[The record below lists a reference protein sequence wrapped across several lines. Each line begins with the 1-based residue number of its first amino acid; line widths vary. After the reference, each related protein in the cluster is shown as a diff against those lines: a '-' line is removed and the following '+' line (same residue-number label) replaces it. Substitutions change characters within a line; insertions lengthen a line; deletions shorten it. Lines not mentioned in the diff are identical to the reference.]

1 MTVKT
6 VGLDLA
12 KDVFQVHGISENGR
26 VIFNKAIKRAK
37 LLAFFE
43 ALPPCRVGM
52 ETCGSSHHWGR
63 QLRKFGHEVK
73 LMPAGYVKPY
83 VKRGKSDAVD
93 AEAICEAVR
102 RPTMRFVEI
111 KTEDQQ
117 AMLSIHR
124 TRDLA
129 VRQRTQLAN
138 MIRSLLREFGH
149 VLPIGNE
156 AVTAFAKRH
165 LSGDHPGMPGIAN
178 GMLGIQ
184 CYQFI
189 GLNERISGYS
199 KMIEH
204 DAMLNADARRLMR
217 MPGIGPVTASAIVA
231 TIGDAHQFRT
241 GRDLAAWLGL
251 TPLNKSSGGNERLG
265 KITKQG
271 DRYIRKLL
279 VVGMT
284 SRAVM
289 AKRSPEKVDLWTV
302 KIVADKPFRLAKVAM
317 ANKAA
322 RAVWAMLTKK
332 QEYRQPAF

>member
-6 VGLDLA
+6 VGLGLA
-12 KDVFQVHGISENGR
+12 KYVFQVHGISESGR
-26 VIFNKAIKRAK
+26 VIFNRAIKRAK

-43 ALPPCRVGM
+43 TLPPCTVGM
-52 ETCGSSHHWGR
+52 EACGSSHHWGR
-63 QLRKFGHEVK
+63 QLRKFGHDVR
-73 LMPAGYVKPY
+73 LMPANYVKPY
-83 VKRGKSDAVD
+83 IKRGKTDAVD

-117 AMLSIHR
+117 AILSIHR

-129 VRQRTQLAN
+129 VRQRTQMAN
-138 MIRSLLREFGH
+138 MIRSILREFRH
-149 VLPIGNE
+149 ILPIGVE
-156 AVTAFAKRH
+156 AVTAFAKCH
-165 LSGDHPGMPGIAN
+165 LEGDQPEMPEIAN

-189 GLNERISGYS
+189 GLNTRIDGYS
-199 KMIEH
+199 KMIEQH
-204 DAMLNADARRLMR
+204 ALLNADARRLMR
-217 MPGIGPVTASAIVA
+217 MPGIGPITASAIVA
-231 TIGDAHQFRT
+231 TIGNANQFRT

-251 TPLNKSSGGNERLG
+251 TPLNKSSGGKERLS

-271 DRYIRKLL
+271 DRCIRKLL

-289 AKRSPEKVDLWTV
+289 AKRSPEKVDLWTA
-302 KIVADKPFRLAKVAM
+302 KIIADRPFRLATVAM

-322 RAVWAMLTKK
+322 RSIWAMLTKK

>member
-1 MTVKT
+1 MI
-6 VGLDLA
+6 L
-12 KDVFQVHGISENGR
+12 FC
-26 VIFNKAIKRAK
+26 
-37 LLAFFE
+37 
-43 ALPPCRVGM
+43 P
-52 ETCGSSHHWGR
+52 
-63 QLRKFGHEVK
+63 LRHQT
-73 LMPAGYVKPY
+73 P
-83 VKRGKSDAVD
+83 
-93 AEAICEAVR
+93 ICEAVR

-117 AMLSIHR
+117 ALLSIHR

-129 VRQRTQLAN
+129 VRQRTQMAN

-149 VLPIGNE
+149 ILPIGIE

-165 LSGDHPGMPGIAN
+165 LNGDHPDMPDIAN
-178 GMLGIQ
+178 GMLGMQ

-189 GLNERISGYS
+189 GLNERIAGYS
-199 KMIEH
+199 KMIEQH
-204 DAMLNADARRLMR
+204 ALSSPDARRLMR
-217 MPGIGPVTASAIVA
+217 MPGIGPITASAIVA
-231 TIGDAHQFRT
+231 TIGDAQQFRT

-251 TPLNKSSGGNERLG
+251 TPLNKSSGGKKRLG
-265 KITKQG
+265 KITKKG

-289 AKRSPEKVDLWTV
+289 AKRSPEKVDLWTA
-302 KIVADKPFRLAKVAM
+302 KIIADKPFRLATTAM

-322 RAVWAMLTKK
+322 RIIWAILTKK

>member
-1 MTVKT
+1 M
-6 VGLDLA
+6 
-12 KDVFQVHGISENGR
+12 HGISENGD
-26 VIFNKAIKRAK
+26 VIFNKPIKRAK
-37 LLAFFE
+37 LLAFFQT
-43 ALPPCRVGM
+43 LPPCTVGM
-52 ETCGSSHHWGR
+52 EACGSSHHWGR
-63 QLRKFGHEVK
+63 QLHKLGHDVK

-117 AMLSIHR
+117 AILSIHR

-149 VLPIGNE
+149 ILPIGIE
-156 AVTAFAKRH
+156 AVTAFSNRH
-165 LSGDHPGMPGIAN
+165 LDGDHPDMPEIAN

-199 KMIEH
+199 KMIEQH
-204 DAMLNADARRLMR
+204 AMRNADARRL
-217 MPGIGPVTASAIVA
+217 GPVDI
-231 TIGDAHQFRT
+231 
-241 GRDLAAWLGL
+241 L
-251 TPLNKSSGGNERLG
+251 
-265 KITKQG
+265 
-271 DRYIRKLL
+271 
-279 VVGMT
+279 GMT

-289 AKRSPEKVDLWTV
+289 AKRSPEKVDLWTA
-302 KIVADKPFRLAKVAM
+302 KIVADKPFRLATVAM